1 MTGKPAVLNIAELFD
16 EGCVYRVPIYQRA
29 YAWGADEIKT
39 LLDDVRRADGQYY
52 LGSLVV
58 ARCGSERNRTV
69 YEVIDGQQRLTLFL
83 PLSTFKGH
91 PPGRLFAFTRN
102 NRIRSDM
109 LLAKRISW
117 NKIG

>member
-69 YEVIDGQQRLTLFL
+69 YEVIDGQQRLTTLYL
-83 PLSTFKGH
+83 LMAALCHDDDDQAAAALDARHSYS
-91 PPGRLFAFTRN
+91 
-102 NRIRSDM
+102 NRICHASN
-109 LLAKRISW
+109 AAAA
-117 NKIG
+117 